1 MVRLHLIGFYWGD
14 VSLSNTLFRRDAE
27 TFAAWLVDAETGQ
40 LHPKLTPGQR
50 NYDIDLARTNI
61 IGELMDLQA
70 GEMIDEDEDVIA
82 IGDALMSRYNELWS
96 ALHDQEEFD
105 ADEPWRVAQHIEYL
119 NALGFDVDEIEMTT
133 DIDGTT
139 IVIQPKVVDAG
150 HHARRLMHLT
160 GLDVQENQARRLLND
175 LEHYRAITER
185 QNDEIEFVA
194 HDWLA
199 EVFEPTIQAVPRAL
213 RKKLEPAQLFH
224 EILDHR
230 WFLSEQQNRN
240 VPMPEVVDS
249 YVKNVLPE
257 RPDEMA
263 VLGLDPEDASLQD

>member
-1 MVRLHLIGFYWGD
+1 MPRP
-14 VSLSNTLFRRDAE
+14 SR
-27 TFAAWLVDAETGQ
+27 
-40 LHPKLTPGQR
+40 PGQR